1 MKKILFIG
9 ESWMVHVQETKG
21 FDVFTYDYYETA
33 TEYIEKALTKSNDNV
48 FEHLPSH
55 LVEEK
60 FPKTA
65 QELSQYDVVM
75 ISDCG
80 ANTFNLP
87 ISTFTRLNR
96 SENKLKMLQ
105 DYVADGGALVMIGGY
120 LTFQGIEAK
129 GAYKNTYLEEVLPVT
144 LLCGDDRMERCQG
157 VYPNVEMPDH
167 AILTNVPKENW
178 PCLFGYN
185 LLIPKEEAE
194 VVVTV
199 DHAPMIV
206 LGTYGKGRTC
216 AYSTDCSPHWSP
228 VEFCTWEGYAPLWNN
243 LVSWLTQTE
252 N

>member
-33 TEYIEKALTKSNDNV
+33 TEYIEKALTCGSDNCFV
-48 FEHLPSH
+48 HLPSH
-55 LVEEK
+55 LVESD

-65 QELSQYDVVM
+65 EELAQYDVVM

-87 ISTFTRLNR
+87 MNTFTRLNK

-105 DYVADGGALVMIGGY
+105 DYAANGGAVVMIGGY

-129 GAYKNTYLEEVLPVT
+129 GAYKNTYMEELLPVT
-144 LLCGDDRMERCQG
+144 LLSGDDRMERCQG
-157 VYPNVEMPDH
+157 VYPTVLLPEHP
-167 AILTNVPKENW
+167 ILANVPKENW
-178 PCLFGYN
+178 PCIYGYN
-185 LLIPKEEAE
+185 KLLPKENTEIVAE
-194 VVVTV
+194 V
-199 DHAPMIV
+199 DGDPMIV
-206 LGTYGKGRTC
+206 LGTYGKGRVC
-216 AYSTDCSPHWSP
+216 AYATDCAPHWSP

-243 LVSWLTQTE
+243 LVDWLTQK
-252 N
+252 